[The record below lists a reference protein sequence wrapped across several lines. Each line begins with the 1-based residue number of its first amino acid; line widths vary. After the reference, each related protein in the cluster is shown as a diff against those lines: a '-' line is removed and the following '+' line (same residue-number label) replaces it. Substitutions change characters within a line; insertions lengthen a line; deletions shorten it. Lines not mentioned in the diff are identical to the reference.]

1 MKNLIYIISGLVYIV
16 AGAVLLSTEK
26 KAVDKIVYSEQKLE
40 QQRLVAYIYN
50 LNYLIK

>member
-1 MKNLIYIISGLVYIV
+1 MQNLIYIIAGLVYII

-26 KAVDKIVYSEQKLE
+26 KVVDKIVYGEQKLE

-50 LNYLIK
+50 LNYLLK